1 MHACVFISITGVLA
15 AVMKIPE
22 WVVYEPQNLFLTI
35 LEMESGDQYAI
46 RSRYLVR
53 PASWFI
59 DGRLLPVSPHGE
71 KMEGTP

>member
-1 MHACVFISITGVLA
+1 ME
-15 AVMKIPE
+15 IPE
-22 WVVYEPQNLFLTI
+22 WVVYEPQKFISYN
-35 LEMESGDQYAI
+35 SGDGKWGSICYQV
-46 RSRYLVR
+46 RYLVR